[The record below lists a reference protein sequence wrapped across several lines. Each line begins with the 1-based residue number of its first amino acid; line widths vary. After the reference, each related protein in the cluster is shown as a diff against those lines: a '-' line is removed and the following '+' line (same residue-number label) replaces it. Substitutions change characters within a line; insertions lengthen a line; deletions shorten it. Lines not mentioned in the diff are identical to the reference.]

1 MLDTALVTV
10 SPESY
15 NEVID
20 TYKTPII
27 GLMEIALVACVLYHA
42 LNGLRIIL
50 IDFWSKGPK
59 YQRQMLWVILG
70 LFVVVFGAA
79 AIRLL
84 QILIEYS
91 F

>member
-1 MLDTALVTV
+1 
-10 SPESY
+10 
-15 NEVID
+15 
-20 TYKTPII
+20 
-27 GLMEIALVACVLYHA
+27 MEIALVACVLYHA

-70 LFVVVFGAA
+70 LFVVVFAA
-79 AIRLL
+79 AAVRLL